1 MNISIFKQFTKGTET
16 LPTLPL
22 LSLVLPS
29 SPPPTHPFFFFF
41 NTHKSPFNLHS
52 LWPPCQTP
60 QGQKMTHQQV
70 RHRIKFCAARKQL
83 VPSGGTGRD
92 PSSTPRH
99 QGILQACPLA
109 MQGVRSRLQT
119 AAGQLASRL
128 LVGPCTQEKLLRPCH
143 PGLGS
148 GQSDPLHRPGLL
160 SQRTLMSPDILL
172 VSLSLVTS
180 RR

>member
-1 MNISIFKQFTKGTET
+1 MVTAFPEMETAMNISIFKQFTKGTET
-16 LPTLPL
+16 LPKLPL

-29 SPPPTHPFFFFF
+29 SPPPFFFFF
-41 NTHKSPFNLHS
+41 LNTHKSPLNLHS

-99 QGILQACPLA
+99 QGILQAYSLGT
-109 MQGVRSRLQT
+109 Q
-119 AAGQLASRL
+119 ASR
-128 LVGPCTQEKLLRPCH
+128 
-143 PGLGS
+143 GS
-148 GQSDPLHRPGLL
+148 DHVSKQ
-160 SQRTLMSPDILL
+160 QPDSWP
-172 VSLSLVTS
+172 VAY
-180 RR
+180 